1 MTTSHT
7 VTTAD
12 EPRWRRLGPDARR
25 NEILAVAIRMF
36 GEQPYATVQMAE
48 LAREAGV
55 ARGLLNHYFGTK
67 RDLYVEVVRAMMI
80 VPEIDTVTLPGGTL
94 RERVEASVDWLMT
107 VLDTHG
113 KTWLAVGVEGIGDD
127 PQIAAILNE
136 ADDRA
141 AQRVLDAIGF
151 DGSGSEHQVALAVFR
166 SWGGM
171 MKATAREWVD
181 RKTLSRKQ
189 ARTILIETLVPLAER
204 VMSGSV

>member
-1 MTTSHT
+1 MTASNS

-25 NEILAVAIRMF
+25 NEILAVAIRVF
-36 GEQPYATVQMAE
+36 GEQPYAAVQMAE
-48 LAREAGV
+48 IAREAGV

-67 RDLYVEVVRAMMI
+67 RDLYVEVVRALMI
-80 VPEIDTVTLPGGTL
+80 VPEIDRVHLPNGTL
-94 RERVEASVDWLMT
+94 RHRVEASVDWLMS

-113 KTWLAVGVEGIGDD
+113 RTWLAVGVDGIGDD
-127 PQIAAILNE
+127 PQIAAILDD

-151 DGSGSEHQVALAVFR
+151 SGTGRAHRDALAVFR

-181 RKTLSRKQ
+181 RKTLTRTQ
-189 ARTILIETLVPLAER
+189 ARAILIETLVPLVEQ
-204 VMSGSV
+204 VMSGTV